1 LNFGQTI
8 QDKTQVLLGTTSG
21 AHLGTVWELD
31 ARTLRTGKPF
41 GDMIGTHWEQ
51 GGKKIPLPLPP
62 QKEKNCNIHECVL
75 ICVLF
80 FFLVQFLPLPLA
92 QAKYGDQQF
101 RNQKYMWPMGRLQH
115 AFKVPGFFFF

>member
-8 QDKTQVLLGTTSG
+8 GDKTQVLFGTSSG

-51 GGKKIPLPLPP
+51 GG
-62 QKEKNCNIHECVL
+62 EKNPSPCS
-75 ICVLF
+75 
-80 FFLVQFLPLPLA
+80 PS
-92 QAKYGDQQF
+92 K
-101 RNQKYMWPMGRLQH
+101 RKKLQH
-115 AFKVPGFFFF
+115 S